1 MLTIISPAE
10 SHRLT
15 TLAAVKAE
23 LQVTGGTDDAY
34 LSGLIDQASDMVQ
47 TWCSRTFALE
57 RVRETIDRRT
67 GSESI
72 MLSRFPVATII
83 TATLGGQ
90 VIDPADIETEDG
102 GFVYRL
108 DGTGSRT
115 GWQSGRFIIEYDAGF
130 VLPDQPAPTLPKDI
144 ERAALTLVKGEWFAR
159 NRDPLI
165 RSEDVNGVS
174 STTYWV
180 GGFGA
185 GASLPPDVEGL
196 LAKHRQV
203 LIG

>member
-1 MLTIISPAE
+1 MLTIINPAE

-23 LQVTGGTDDAY
+23 LQVTGGADDAY
-34 LSGLIDQASDMVQ
+34 LSGLIDQVSDMVQ

-90 VIDPADIETEDG
+90 TIDPATIETEGG

-108 DGTGSRT
+108 NGTG
-115 GWQSGRFIIEYDAGF
+115 WPPGRFIIEYDAGF
-130 VLPDQPAPTLPKDI
+130 ILPDQPAPTLPKDI

-165 RSEDVNGVS
+165 RSEDVPGVI

-185 GASLPPDVEGL
+185 GANLPPDVEGL
-196 LAKHRQV
+196 LSKHRQV